1 MTYKNYIS
9 YLATSMN
16 LLASYY
22 NELKE
27 KEYSNLNNEM
37 NDESLAKYNAL
48 NYVIR
53 NITYDIQE
61 DLECNLRSK

>member
-9 YLATSMN
+9 YLTTSMN

-27 KEYSNLNNEM
+27 KEYSNLNNEIS
-37 NDESLAKYNAL
+37 NESLAKYNAL